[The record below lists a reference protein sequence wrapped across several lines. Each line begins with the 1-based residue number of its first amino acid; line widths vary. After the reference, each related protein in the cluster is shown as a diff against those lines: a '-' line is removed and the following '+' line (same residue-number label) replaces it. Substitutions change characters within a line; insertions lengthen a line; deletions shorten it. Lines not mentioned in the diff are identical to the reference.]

1 MYEKQKI
8 LFMRT
13 TSKFTLTKEN
23 YSMNYQIKQLSIYA
37 EQILPHLVAGTIH
50 SVYRRTVNLTDGKQ
64 ILSLQTDGSPLSP
77 VSLICGLS
85 ADSMNTLNIKAG
97 DKVLFD
103 RETITLQGRSRLYRF
118 TYTDAVRLDLKIT
131 RPLTAQTCSALA
143 SNIRTALS
151 VTETNGF
158 SLLFR
163 ENPSTDDLS
172 LILSAARNFILH
184 CNEFLLTKDFQ
195 KAAAELSRLLGLGIG
210 LTPSGDDFLCG
221 VLAGL
226 VFTGSSEH
234 PFTHFLKKEITGR
247 LSDTIDISAAFLSC
261 ALEDQYSLPVN
272 NLCRLPA
279 PGAILTDFEA
289 IGHSSGIDTLCGI
302 LWCLEHIAD

>member
-1 MYEKQKI
+1 MWTKP
-8 LFMRT
+8 
-13 TSKFTLTKEN
+13 KFTLTKEN
-23 YSMNYQIKQLSIYA
+23 HSMNYQIKQLSNYA
-37 EQILPHLVAGTIH
+37 EQILLHLSAGTIH
-50 SVYRRTVNLTDGKQ
+50 SVYRRTVNLTDGRQ
-64 ILSLQTDGSPLSP
+64 ILSLQTEGSPLSP
-77 VSLICGLS
+77 VSLICSLS
-85 ADSMNTLNIKAG
+85 ADSMNALDIKAG

-103 RETITLQGRSRLYRF
+103 REAVTLQGRSRLYRF

-131 RPLTAQTCSALA
+131 KPLTNQARLTLA
-143 SNIRTALS
+143 SNIRAALS
-151 VTETNGF
+151 VTGTNGF

-163 ENPSTDDLS
+163 EKQATDDLS

-184 CNEFLLTKDFQ
+184 ANELLLKKDFQ

-226 VFTGSSEH
+226 VYAGGTEH
-234 PFTHFLKKEITGR
+234 PFTHFLKKEIAGR
-247 LSDTIDISAAFLSC
+247 LSDTIDISAVFLSC
-261 ALEDQYSLPVN
+261 ALADQYSLPVN
-272 NLCRLPA
+272 TLYQIPA

-289 IGHSSGIDTLCGI
+289 VGHSSGIDTLCGI